1 MKARVLPVLLFGAML
16 ATACTGPGSAASP
29 GSTAEQP
36 AASFEEARADLA
48 RASVTPADARAAADA
63 VNAFGLDLYRSLG
76 ADTENFVFS
85 PASIALALGMARAGA
100 RGATAAQ
107 MDAVLREAASDANE
121 AWLNALDQALAAR
134 SGSFEDAMGER
145 HELTLRIANAAFG
158 QRDVTFET
166 AFLGSLARRYG
177 AGLKLVDY
185 VRDTEAARQQINRWV
200 DERTEHRIDEL
211 IAAGLLSPS
220 TVLTLVNAIYLKAPW
235 EYPFNEA
242 DTAPAAFHL
251 ADGSSIQVPTMTMM
265 APFPHADGDG
275 WRAVELPYAGDALAM
290 TVIVPDDLAAFE
302 AELSPEL
309 LEGIVAELGG
319 DKVELSMPKFSTETS
334 VSLNTALAEL
344 GMADA
349 FEPGAA
355 DFSGMTRETRLFI
368 AAVVHQANIDVD
380 EKGTTAAAA
389 TAVVMELSGSAEPP
403 IRVDRP
409 FVFAVRDVATGAIL
423 FLGRIGDPSVGY

>member
-1 MKARVLPVLLFGAML
+1 
-16 ATACTGPGSAASP
+16 
-29 GSTAEQP
+29 
-36 AASFEEARADLA
+36 
-48 RASVTPADARAAADA
+48 
-63 VNAFGLDLYRSLG
+63 
-76 ADTENFVFS
+76 
-85 PASIALALGMARAGA
+85 
-100 RGATAAQ
+100 

-235 EYPFNEA
+235 QYPFNEA

>member
-1 MKARVLPVLLFGAML
+1 
-16 ATACTGPGSAASP
+16 
-29 GSTAEQP
+29 
-36 AASFEEARADLA
+36 
-48 RASVTPADARAAADA
+48 
-63 VNAFGLDLYRSLG
+63 
-76 ADTENFVFS
+76 
-85 PASIALALGMARAGA
+85 
-100 RGATAAQ
+100 
-107 MDAVLREAASDANE
+107 
-121 AWLNALDQALAAR
+121 
-134 SGSFEDAMGER
+134 
-145 HELTLRIANAAFG
+145 
-158 QRDVTFET
+158 
-166 AFLGSLARRYG
+166 
-177 AGLKLVDY
+177 
-185 VRDTEAARQQINRWV
+185 
-200 DERTEHRIDEL
+200 
-211 IAAGLLSPS
+211 
-220 TVLTLVNAIYLKAPW
+220 
-235 EYPFNEA
+235 
-242 DTAPAAFHL
+242 
-251 ADGSSIQVPTMTMM
+251 MTMM
-265 APFPHADGDG
+265 APFPHADGEG